1 MKKLSLLGVLLVM
14 ASFTIAQCNLSSVSK
29 ISTGRFIQNNAK
41 QPDFPFEGTLTIDK
55 EKILLKGSIAGQSL
69 NISNN
74 IQKVTVCEWKEYL
87 KNGQAIYKVSTDKGN
102 GIFENSIIRLTAKDG
117 KVTILFT
124 SEADEKNGLEL
135 DTYEN
140 WIEKT

>member
-1 MKKLSLLGVLLVM
+1 M
-14 ASFTIAQCNLSSVSK
+14 
-29 ISTGRFIQNNAK
+29 
-41 QPDFPFEGTLTIDK
+41 
-55 EKILLKGSIAGQSL
+55 KGSIAGQSL

>member
-55 EKILLKGSIAGQSL
+55 EKF
-69 NISNN
+69 
-74 IQKVTVCEWKEYL
+74 Y
-87 KNGQAIYKVSTDKGN
+87 
-102 GIFENSIIRLTAKDG
+102 
-117 KVTILFT
+117 
-124 SEADEKNGLEL
+124 
-135 DTYEN
+135 
-140 WIEKT
+140 